1 MPTTYEPAEVPG
13 WPAYAFVVQADGRV
27 TVSGPLLPGSEHPT
41 RASAVDVVAG
51 AAAGLGRPV
60 RAQATE
66 RDGTVW
72 HLVIS
77 PDGAVGE
84 LSVGARQGK
93 ASKKRAAPSRAR
105 RPDPGQAQP
114 APESAGAAPDAGSTT
129 PEALSEAVARLD
141 AYAAAGRA
149 DEAETLA
156 AQLDEHAANALG
168 LSHPEAL
175 LVRETRARITGQ
187 AGDAVGGVLLYRDV
201 AERWHYRGD
210 YEQAEAVADRA
221 QALWLEIADLA
232 TAVAAGVSV
241 VRMRNQIPGEG
252 GGAFAAA
259 VEHQARLEAARDA
272 AAGAA
277 APRRAAAR

>member
-13 WPAYAFVVQADGRV
+13 WPAYAFVVQDSGRV
-27 TVSGPLLPGSEHPT
+27 AVSGPLLPAAEHPT
-41 RASAVDVVAG
+41 RASAVDAVAA

-66 RDGTVW
+66 RDGAVW

-93 ASKKRAAPSRAR
+93 AAKKRTAAGRTR
-105 RPDPGQAQP
+105 RPDPGRAQP
-114 APESAGAAPDAGSTT
+114 APEPATAAPVAGATT
-129 PEALSEAVARLD
+129 PEALSEAVSRLD
-141 AYAAAGRA
+141 AQAAAGRA

-168 LSHPEAL
+168 LSHPDAL
-175 LVRETRARITGQ
+175 LVREARARITGL

-201 AERWHYRGD
+201 AERWHYRGA

-232 TAVAAGVSV
+232 TAIAAGVSV

-272 AAGAA
+272 GAGAA
-277 APRRAAAR
+277 GPHRAAAR

>member
-13 WPAYAFVVQADGRV
+13 WPAYAFVVQDSGRV
-27 TVSGPLLPGSEHPT
+27 AVSGPLLPAAEHPT
-41 RASAVDVVAG
+41 RASAVDAVA
-51 AAAGLGRPV
+51 AASAGLGRPV

-93 ASKKRAAPSRAR
+93 AAKKRATPGRPR

-114 APESAGAAPDAGSTT
+114 APEPVTAAPVAGATT
-129 PEALSEAVARLD
+129 PEALAEAVSRLD
-141 AYAAAGRA
+141 AQAAAGRT

-168 LSHPEAL
+168 LSHPDAL
-175 LVRETRARITGQ
+175 LVREARARITGQ

-201 AERWHYRGD
+201 AERWHYRGA

-252 GGAFAAA
+252 GGGFAAA

-272 AAGAA
+272 ATAA
-277 APRRAAAR
+277 AGPHRAAAR